1 MLRTSFIVALGF
13 TFCLAGIQPSQAGGK
28 SFLGGAIVGAI
39 IGGAIINANRPR
51 ARRAAPRRVRRVAPR
66 RVAPRR
72 RVVRRRSAAA
82 INEPRLTRTTKL
94 DIQEAL
100 NRRNFN
106 VGYPDGS
113 FGNNTRR
120 GIRRF
125 QASIAVAVTGYL
137 TSRQIDT
144 LLRPA
149 TATAPVAPTRYNNS
163 PNNPGRLASA
173 ASLDSSNPFEPR
185 RTAALQPSSRG
196 YATTKPASVS
206 GYMVDAPQ

>member
-13 TFCLAGIQPSQAGGK
+13 TFCLAGVQPSQAGGK

-51 ARRAAPRRVRRVAPR
+51 ARRAAPRRRVIRRA
-66 RVAPRR
+66 APRR
-72 RVVRRRSAAA
+72 RVVRRRSAAS
-82 INEPRLTRTTKL
+82 INEPRMTQITKV
-94 DIQEAL
+94 DVQEAL

-106 VGYPDGS
+106 VGFPDGS

-120 GIRRF
+120 GIRSF
-125 QASIAVAVTGYL
+125 QSSIAVAVTGYL
-137 TSRQIDT
+137 TSRQIDI
-144 LLRPA
+144 LLRP
-149 TATAPVAPTRYNNS
+149 TAARAPVAPTNNRFNN
-163 PNNPGRLASA
+163 PNNPDRLAASA
-173 ASLDSSNPFEPR
+173 PRDNSNPFEPR

-196 YATTKPASVS
+196 FAPAKPAAATA